1 MRKINE
7 KLDTVGNN
15 GMKKLYEAY
24 ETMHSGDFRNF
35 CNEMVKNSRSSK
47 HKKLSFIR
55 ELSRMST
62 KDKMVQ
68 FMTNMVLSGEGMS
81 V

>member
-7 KLDTVGNN
+7 KSDTVGNN

-24 ETMHSGDFRNF
+24 ESMNTGDFRNH
-35 CNEMVKNSRSSK
+35 CVELVKNSRSNK